1 MTLKIYI
8 WNKLHEIKGGA
19 APQQL
24 YASISETNAMFIE
37 NVMLMISELMN
48 CDTWRLFLL
57 SKPAQDRGAAGV
69 SWRRG
74 AAMYPRVI
82 NAFTSGISHYEGA
95 GSTFRSSEL
104 VVPLLFHGKVCA
116 VLQLL
121 NKRVKRQDLRSI
133 ESVNHTVLP
142 FTEDD
147 INAARLGC
155 ELATNMI
162 KNEGE
167 VLSMDLC
174 SAELLVLGQ
183 GSLVSHRLQA
193 RRRSSLDH

>member
-1 MTLKIYI
+1 
-8 WNKLHEIKGGA
+8 
-19 APQQL
+19 
-24 YASISETNAMFIE
+24 MFIE
-37 NVMLMISELMN
+37 NVMLMMSELMN

-57 SKPAQDRGAAGV
+57 SKPSQDREAGGV
-69 SWRRG
+69 SWHRG

-82 NAFTSGISHYEGA
+82 IAFTSGISHYEGA
-95 GSTFRSSEL
+95 GDSKIGSSEL
-104 VVPLLFHGKVCA
+104 VVPLLFRGKVCA

-133 ESVNHTVLP
+133 ERVNHTILP

-147 INAARLGC
+147 ISAARLGC

-162 KNEGE
+162 KAEGK
-167 VLSMDLC
+167 VLPMDLC

-183 GSLVSHRLQA
+183 ASLVSHRLQT